1 MSQNYELKNYMLD
14 LVNLMLPK
22 FLNDNILKYGDI
34 ILNKDIQTEI
44 KTQALNLLP
53 PMYITTKIGAVYGE
67 YNMREV
73 QKQADV
79 SMAFS
84 KATEAVLAQHSLV

>member
-1 MSQNYELKNYMLD
+1 MTQNYELKNYMLD
-14 LVNLMLPK
+14 LVNLMLPR
-22 FLNDNILKYGDI
+22 FFRDNAEKYGDI
-34 ILNKDIQTEI
+34 ISNNDIQLEI
-44 KTQALNLLP
+44 KAMALNMLP

-67 YNMREV
+67 YNMREM

-84 KATEAVLAQHSLV
+84 KACDAVIALHHKS

>member
-22 FLNDNILKYGDI
+22 FLHDNVAKYGDI
-34 ILNKDIQTEI
+34 ILNHDLQLEI
-44 KTQALNLLP
+44 KAYALNLLP

-67 YNMREV
+67 YNMREM

-84 KATEAVLAQHSLV
+84 KATEAVLLAHKNA